1 MRAVNAHS
9 LHSPFLFRL
18 YNEVVKTSKSSRI
31 KEIERHRKQ
40 LLGNN
45 DVLETIDFKS
55 ANHQWRSVGDIARSS
70 LSTPRF
76 SAFLNRLVQFL
87 AVDTCL
93 ETGTSLGINACYLS
107 KGCNKVITI
116 EGSSSLA
123 ALARRSFTALDAAN
137 IVLKNDD
144 LYQALESEIVRNKP
158 DFYFLDADH
167 RSVAVAYCIDLI
179 LKHTP
184 ATKCIVIHDIYWS
197 KDMMSI
203 WQSLVEDPRFPL
215 SVDLFQAGLL
225 FPNQKMEK
233 QHFTIRF

>member
-9 LHSPFLFRL
+9 LHSPFLYKLF
-18 YNEVVKTSKSSRI
+18 NEVIRTSKSTRI
-31 KEIERHRKQ
+31 KEIERQRKN
-40 LLGNN
+40 LLRNN
-45 DVLETIDFKS
+45 EVLETIDFKS
-55 ANHQWRSVGDIARSS
+55 ANHRWRSVGDIARSS

-76 SAFLNRLVQFL
+76 SAFLNQLVQFL
-87 AVDTCL
+87 EVDTCL

-107 KGCNKVITI
+107 KGCDKVITI

-123 ALARRSFTALDAAN
+123 ALARRSFAAIDSAN
-137 IVLKNDD
+137 IELKNDD
-144 LYQALESEIVRNKP
+144 LHKTLEPEIVRNKP

-167 RSVAVAYCIDLI
+167 RSEAVAYCIDLI

-184 ATKCIVIHDIYWS
+184 TTKCIVIHDIYWS

-225 FPNQKMEK
+225 FPNKKMEK

>member
-1 MRAVNAHS
+1 MRAVSAHS
-9 LHSPFLFRL
+9 LHSPFLFGL
-18 YNEVVKTSKSSRI
+18 YNEVIKNSKSTRI
-31 KEIERHRKQ
+31 KEIERYRKNF
-40 LLGNN
+40 LGN
-45 DVLETIDFKS
+45 DEVLETIDFKS
-55 ANHQWRSVGDIARSS
+55 ADLQWRSVGDIAKSS
-70 LSTPRF
+70 LSTSRF
-76 SAFLNRLVQFL
+76 SAFLHQLVQFL

-107 KGCNKVITI
+107 KGCHKVITI

-123 ALARRSFTALDAAN
+123 ALARRSFIALDSTN
-137 IVLKNDD
+137 IELKNDD
-144 LYQALESEIVRNKP
+144 LYKALEPEIVRNKP

-167 RSVAVAYCIDLI
+167 RSAAVAYCIDLI

-184 ATKCIVIHDIYWS
+184 TTKCIVIHDIYWS